1 MCIRD
6 SSKVV
11 PDGAADGIIRTVELT
26 KVYAL
31 SLIHISGVLIGSH
44 LHTEH
49 QLIVAIVSARLLG
62 KMLGIT
68 LATAIVVW
76 FGVARLPEGVS
87 WPMLVGTSAACGMGF
102 TVPLLFAQ
110 RAFNEKPSLLA
121 GAQVGLLV
129 ASGVAFLIG
138 GAILLISTSGARGNR
153 TVGD

>member
-1 MCIRD
+1 MNRKN
-6 SSKVV
+6 ST
-11 PDGAADGIIRTVELT
+11 P
-26 KVYAL
+26 
-31 SLIHISGVLIGSH
+31 
-44 LHTEH
+44 
-49 QLIVAIVSARLLG
+49 IVAIVSARLLG